1 MRNMGGL
8 RRYLPWTAGLM
19 WVATLAIAGMPP
31 FSGFFSKDEILGA
44 AFARGSTQPGWYLF
58 WALGLVAALLTAF
71 YMTRLMLYTF
81 HGPNRTGA
89 REQVHLH
96 EAPWVM
102 TGPLLILGVLSFA
115 GGVINLPE
123 LVGGHA
129 WLEHWLEPAIPAA
142 AALMAVPHASP
153 TTEWT
158 LVGIAVAVGLAGIIG
173 AVRLL
178 DLSSLV
184 PARTAP
190 AETGL
195 GRVLWKKWYVDELYD
210 AVIVR
215 PLVWLSRVVL
225 WRVVDVG
232 VVDGAGVNGAA
243 GASRIL
249 GWLASRLQ
257 TGELG
262 FYAVVFVVGVVFV
275 LARALH

>member
-1 MRNMGGL
+1 MGGL

-19 WVATLAIAGMPP
+19 WIATLAIAGIPP

-44 AFARGSTQPGWYLF
+44 AFARGTVQPVWFLF
-58 WALGLVAALLTAF
+58 WGLGVLAALLTAF

-81 HGPNRTGA
+81 HGPNRTGP

-96 EAPWVM
+96 EAPAVM
-102 TGPLLILGVLSFA
+102 TGPLVVLGVLSLA
-115 GGVINLPE
+115 GGLLNLPE
-123 LVGGHA
+123 LMGGHA
-129 WLEHWLEPAIPAA
+129 WLAHWLGPVTAA
-142 AALMAVPHASP
+142 AAVLTPSP
-153 TTEWT
+153 LQSPATEWT
-158 LVGIAVAVGLAGIIG
+158 LMGIAVAIGLAGIIG

-178 DLSSLV
+178 DLSALV
-184 PARTAP
+184 PARLAP

-215 PLVWLSRVVL
+215 PVMWLSRVVL

-243 GASRIL
+243 GVSRVL

-262 FYAVVFVVGVVFV
+262 FYAVVFVVGVVVV